1 MVNLR
6 DPAVVRDLFQKFRV
20 RTTTVE
26 RDPAAKGVIPEGHA
40 HEAYKV
46 ASHRVVFVKQRELLY
61 FPEYP
66 EDFQDH
72 PKLLG
77 ALKVAVYES
86 SDGRR
91 VWARWLRLN
100 AQFFIVSPRAVEL
113 LLSGKK
119 SEDELLDFLESQ
131 RGVAKGEGSG

>member
-1 MVNLR
+1 MVDLR
-6 DPAVVRDLFQKFRV
+6 DPAVMNRLFRQFRI

-26 RDPAAKGVIPEGHA
+26 RDPAATGIVPEGHA

-46 ASHRVVFVKQRELLY
+46 ATNRTVFVKQRELLY
-61 FPEYP
+61 FPEFSA
-66 EDFQDH
+66 DFAGH

-77 ALKVAVYES
+77 ALKVAVYDS
-86 SDGRR
+86 TDGKR

-113 LLSGKK
+113 LLTGQRT
-119 SEDELLDFLESQ
+119 EDQLLDFLETQ
-131 RGVAKGEGSG
+131 RGVANAAD